1 MKRNLHTLTVI
12 FTLGFLSLNGQDLH
26 FTNFDFAPQSISPAL
41 NGAFLGTYRVNAV
54 FRDQYQNA
62 GVNGFRTIEAAVD
75 APIIRGVRKQD
86 WIGVGLSINRDS
98 RGMFNLTDMQ
108 SRIGLAYHLSL
119 DKKQTKIISIGA
131 QRVGINRSMEIP
143 AGAGITSVLL
153 SGSRTD
159 ADIEALRNRAAS
171 GTQGG
176 NPNISAGFSDLSAGV
191 TFTSIGKADKLV
203 IGVLSMHFLRNNS
216 ALQLTYDIPIRITGF
231 ATYDRMINKK
241 MKIEPA
247 ILFQRMSIGTELS
260 AKAMLGYIV
269 SPTNPLMI
277 KGGLG
282 VRTGTVSAQILA
294 GAEYKNIRVGLAYDL
309 PVSGYARA
317 PGIQNALEMGVSY
330 LGIIN
335 RTPKPKP
342 IIVCPRL

>member
-1 MKRNLHTLTVI
+1 MKRHIHTITAILT
-12 FTLGFLSLNGQDLH
+12 FGFLTLNGQDLH

-41 NGAFLGTYRVNAV
+41 NGAFLGTYRVNAI

-62 GVNGFRTIEAAVD
+62 GVNGFRTIEAAID
-75 APIIRGVRKQD
+75 APIIRGIRKQD
-86 WIGVGLSINRDS
+86 WIGVGISIDRDS

-108 SRIGLAYHLSL
+108 TRLGLAYHLSL
-119 DKKQTKIISIGA
+119 DKKQTRILSFGA

-153 SGSRTD
+153 SGARTD
-159 ADIEALRNRAAS
+159 ADIEALRNRAAG

-176 NPNISAGFSDLSAGV
+176 SPNISASFSDLSAGV
-191 TFTSIGKADKLV
+191 TFTATSKTNKFV
-203 IGVLSMHFLRNNS
+203 IGVSSMHFLRNNS
-216 ALQLTYDIPIRITGF
+216 ALQLTYDIPLRITGF
-231 ATYDRMINKK
+231 VTYDRMINKK

-247 ILFQRMSIGTELS
+247 ILFQRMSIGTEVS
-260 AKAMLGYIV
+260 AKAMLGYTV

-309 PVSGYARA
+309 PLSGYARA